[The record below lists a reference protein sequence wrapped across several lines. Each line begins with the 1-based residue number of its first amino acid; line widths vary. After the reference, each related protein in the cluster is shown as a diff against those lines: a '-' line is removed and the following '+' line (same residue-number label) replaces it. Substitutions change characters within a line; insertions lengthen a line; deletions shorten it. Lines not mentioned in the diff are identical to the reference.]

1 MRRWSRAFE
10 EELRQRRYE
19 GQLALEDLLS
29 KEERGDLL
37 QEVLDELHRE
47 DAAG

>member
-19 GQLALEDLLS
+19 GQLELADLLNE
-29 KEERGDLL
+29 EERGDLL